1 MTSPGGQ
8 SGRSVAIDQRTR
20 ARRIERWRLERESE
34 TLRDRRL
41 AFLRELSGHLDE
53 GFTPAEVTEAQV
65 ALTRYAT
72 ANPLQR
78 DLPLRGG
85 R

>member
-1 MTSPGGQ
+1 VTLPGGQ

-41 AFLRELSGHLDE
+41 AFLRELSGHIND
-53 GFTPAEVTEAQV
+53 GFTPAEVAAAKV
-65 ALTRYAT
+65 ALTRHAI